1 MPGAAGT
8 TSAGGRRFTGTNV
21 KRRDIAAL
29 LVKSDAGWR
38 YNDNCLGS
46 DCPLYKEC
54 FVVKARKKAMDAD
67 VVIVNHHLF
76 LADMV
81 VKESGFGELIP
92 QAEVMIFDEAHQL
105 PDIASQYFGQSL
117 SSRQLLDLAKDITI
131 AYRTELKDT
140 QQLQK
145 CADRLAQSAQDFR
158 LQLGEPGYRGN
169 LRELLADSR
178 IQRAFL
184 LLDDTLE
191 LCYDVAKLSLGRSAL
206 LDAAF
211 ERATLYR
218 SRLKRLKEINQ
229 PGYSYW
235 YECTSRHFTLAL
247 TPLTVADKFKEVMEQ
262 KPGSWIFTSAT
273 LSYRVTYRKPT
284 SPARR
289 DSWRLC
295 SGRLSK
301 PITGDVLCCAP
312 HTP

>member
-1 MPGAAGT
+1 M
-8 TSAGGRRFTGTNV
+8 V
-21 KRRDIAAL
+21 
-29 LVKSDAGWR
+29 
-38 YNDNCLGS
+38 
-46 DCPLYKEC
+46 
-54 FVVKARKKAMDAD
+54 
-67 VVIVNHHLF
+67 VNHHLF

-92 QAEVMIFDEAHQL
+92 EADVMIFDEAHQL

-169 LRELLADSR
+169 LRELLANPQ

-218 SRLKRLKEINQ
+218 TRLKRLKEINQ
-229 PGYSYW
+229 PGYSYCADALRAILLW
-235 YECTSRHFTLAL
+235 LSRR
-247 TPLTVADKFKEVMEQ
+247 
-262 KPGSWIFTSAT
+262 SA
-273 LSYRVTYRKPT
+273 
-284 SPARR
+284 
-289 DSWRLC
+289 WRIN
-295 SGRLSK
+295 SK
-301 PITGDVLCCAP
+301 S
-312 HTP
+312 